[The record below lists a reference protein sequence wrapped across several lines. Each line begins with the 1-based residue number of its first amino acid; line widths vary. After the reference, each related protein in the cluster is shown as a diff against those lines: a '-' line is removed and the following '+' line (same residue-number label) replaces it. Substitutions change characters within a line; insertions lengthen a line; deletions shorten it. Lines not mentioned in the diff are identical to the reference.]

1 MNYLDIIMGSLIL
14 FGAVKGFFKGFVIEA
29 ASIVALIAGILG
41 ALLFSSTIGDILS
54 TYFNFETIPPTG
66 IIFALIFI
74 VIIISINL
82 LAKLLTKFIK
92 MAALGLINRIFG
104 TLFGGLKFA
113 IMLSALLLLLD
124 QFSFLFQYFDTIIL
138 EESILYDPIK
148 NLGEILFE
156 WLLDRKELLPQEL
169 V

>member
-1 MNYLDIIMGSLIL
+1 MNYLDIIIGGLIL
-14 FGAVKGFFKGFVIEA
+14 YGAVKGFFKGFIIEF

-41 ALLFSSTIGDILS
+41 ALLFASSVGDLLN
-54 TYFNFETIPPTG
+54 TYFNFDTIPPTG
-66 IIFALIFI
+66 VIFALIFI

-82 LAKLLTKFIK
+82 LAKLLTKVIK

-104 TLFGGLKFA
+104 SLFGGLKFA
-113 IMLSALLLLLD
+113 IVLSAFLLLLD
-124 QFSFLFQYFDTIIL
+124 QFSFLFQYFDTTIL
-138 EESILYDPIK
+138 EDSILYEPIK
-148 NLGEILFE
+148 SLGEIIFE

>member
-1 MNYLDIIMGSLIL
+1 MNYLDIIMGSLVL
-14 FGAVKGFFKGFVIEA
+14 FGAVKGFFKGFIIEA
-29 ASIVALIAGILG
+29 ASIVALIVGILG
-41 ALLFSSTIGDILS
+41 ALLFASTIGGLLS
-54 TYFNFETIPPTG
+54 TYFDFDTIPPTG

-82 LAKLLTKFIK
+82 LAKLLTNVIK

>member
-1 MNYLDIIMGSLIL
+1 MGSLIL

>member
-1 MNYLDIIMGSLIL
+1 MGSLIF
-14 FGAVKGFFKGFVIEA
+14 FGAVKGFFKGFIIEA

-41 ALLFSSTIGDILS
+41 ALLFASTIGDLLS
-54 TYFNFETIPPTG
+54 TYFDFDTIPPTG

-74 VIIISINL
+74 VIIISINI
-82 LAKLLTKFIK
+82 LAKLLTNVIK

-104 TLFGGLKFA
+104 SLFGGLKFA

-124 QFSFLFQYFDTIIL
+124 QLSFLFQYFDTTIL

>member
-14 FGAVKGFFKGFVIEA
+14 FGAVKGFFKGFIIEA

-41 ALLFSSTIGDILS
+41 ALLFASTIGDLLS
-54 TYFNFETIPPTG
+54 TYFDFDTIPPTG

-82 LAKLLTKFIK
+82 LAKLLTNVIK

-104 TLFGGLKFA
+104 SLFGGLKFA
-113 IMLSALLLLLD
+113 IVLSALLLLLN
-124 QFSFLFQYFDTIIL
+124 QFSFLFQYFDTTIL

>member
-41 ALLFSSTIGDILS
+41 ALLFASTIGDLLS
-54 TYFNFETIPPTG
+54 TYFNFKTIPPTG

-124 QFSFLFQYFDTIIL
+124 QFSFLFKYFDTIIL

>member
-1 MNYLDIIMGSLIL
+1 MGSLIL

-82 LAKLLTKFIK
+82 LAKLLTNVIK

>member
-41 ALLFSSTIGDILS
+41 ALLFASTIGDLLS
-54 TYFNFETIPPTG
+54 TYFNFKTIPPTG

-82 LAKLLTKFIK
+82 LAKLLTNVIK

-104 TLFGGLKFA
+104 SLFGGLKFA
-113 IMLSALLLLLD
+113 IVLSALLLLLN
-124 QFSFLFQYFDTIIL
+124 QFSFLFQYFDTTIL

>member
-1 MNYLDIIMGSLIL
+1 MGILIL

>member
-1 MNYLDIIMGSLIL
+1 MNYLDIIMGSLVL
-14 FGAVKGFFKGFVIEA
+14 FGAVKGFFKGFIIEA
-29 ASIVALIAGILG
+29 ASIVALIVGILG
-41 ALLFSSTIGDILS
+41 ALLFASTIGGLLS
-54 TYFNFETIPPTG
+54 TYFDFDTIPPTG

>member
-1 MNYLDIIMGSLIL
+1 MNYLDIIMGSLVL
-14 FGAVKGFFKGFVIEA
+14 FGAVKGFFKCFIIEA
-29 ASIVALIAGILG
+29 ASIVALIVGILG
-41 ALLFSSTIGDILS
+41 ALLFASTIGGLLS
-54 TYFNFETIPPTG
+54 TYFDFDTIPPTG

-104 TLFGGLKFA
+104 SLFGGLKFA
-113 IMLSALLLLLD
+113 IVLSALLLLLN
-124 QFSFLFQYFDTIIL
+124 QFSFLFQYFDTRIL

-156 WLLDRKELLPQEL
+156 WLLDRKELLTQEL

>member
-1 MNYLDIIMGSLIL
+1 MNYLDIIMGSLVL
-14 FGAVKGFFKGFVIEA
+14 FGAVKGFFKGFIIEA
-29 ASIVALIAGILG
+29 ASIVALIVGILG
-41 ALLFSSTIGDILS
+41 VLLFESTIGGLLS
-54 TYFNFETIPPTG
+54 TYFDFDTIPPTG

-104 TLFGGLKFA
+104 SLFGGLKFA
-113 IMLSALLLLLD
+113 IVLSALLLLLN
-124 QFSFLFQYFDTIIL
+124 QFSFLFQYFDTRIL

>member
-1 MNYLDIIMGSLIL
+1 MNYLDIIMGSLVL
-14 FGAVKGFFKGFVIEA
+14 FGAVKGFFKGFIIEA
-29 ASIVALIAGILG
+29 ASIVALIVGILG
-41 ALLFSSTIGDILS
+41 ALLFASTIGDLLS
-54 TYFNFETIPPTG
+54 TYFDFDTIPPTG

-82 LAKLLTKFIK
+82 LAKLLTNVIK

-104 TLFGGLKFA
+104 SLFGGLKFA
-113 IMLSALLLLLD
+113 IVLSALLLLLN
-124 QFSFLFQYFDTIIL
+124 QFSFLFQYFDTRIL

>member
-113 IMLSALLLLLD
+113 ITLSALLLLLD

-148 NLGEILFE
+148 NLGEILFK

>member
-1 MNYLDIIMGSLIL
+1 MNYLDIIMGSLVL
-14 FGAVKGFFKGFVIEA
+14 FGAVKGFFKGFIIEA
-29 ASIVALIAGILG
+29 ASIVALIVGILG
-41 ALLFSSTIGDILS
+41 ALLFASTIGGLLS
-54 TYFNFETIPPTG
+54 TYFDFDTIPPTG

-104 TLFGGLKFA
+104 TLFVGLKFA

-156 WLLDRKELLPQEL
+156 WLLDRKELLTQEL

>member
-14 FGAVKGFFKGFVIEA
+14 FGAVKGFFKGFIIEA
-29 ASIVALIAGILG
+29 ASIIALIAGILG
-41 ALLFSSTIGDILS
+41 ALLFASTVGDLLS
-54 TYFNFETIPPTG
+54 TYFKFDTIPPTG

-82 LAKLLTKFIK
+82 LAKLLTKVIK

-104 TLFGGLKFA
+104 TLFGGLKFT
-113 IMLSALLLLLD
+113 IVLSAMLLLLN
-124 QFSFLFQYFDTIIL
+124 QFSFLFQYFDTTIL
-138 EESILYDPIK
+138 VESILYEPIK
-148 NLGEILFE
+148 SLGEILFE

>member
-1 MNYLDIIMGSLIL
+1 MGSLVL
-14 FGAVKGFFKGFVIEA
+14 FGAVKGFFKGFIIEA
-29 ASIVALIAGILG
+29 ASIVALIVGILG
-41 ALLFSSTIGDILS
+41 ALLFASTIGGLLS
-54 TYFNFETIPPTG
+54 TYFDFDTIPPTG

-82 LAKLLTKFIK
+82 LAKLLTNVIK

-104 TLFGGLKFA
+104 SLFGGLKFA
-113 IMLSALLLLLD
+113 IVLSALLLLLN
-124 QFSFLFQYFDTIIL
+124 QFSFLFQYFDTTIL

>member
-1 MNYLDIIMGSLIL
+1 MNYLDIIMGSLVL
-14 FGAVKGFFKGFVIEA
+14 FGAVKGFFKGFIIEA
-29 ASIVALIAGILG
+29 ASIVALIVGILG
-41 ALLFSSTIGDILS
+41 ALLFASTIGGLLS
-54 TYFNFETIPPTG
+54 TYFDFDTIPPTG

-82 LAKLLTKFIK
+82 LAKLLTNVIK

-104 TLFGGLKFA
+104 SLFGGLKFA
-113 IMLSALLLLLD
+113 IVLSALLLLLN
-124 QFSFLFQYFDTIIL
+124 QFSFLFQYFDTRIL

>member
-104 TLFGGLKFA
+104 TLFVGLKFA

-156 WLLDRKELLPQEL
+156 WLLDRKELLTQEL

>member
-14 FGAVKGFFKGFVIEA
+14 FGAVKGFFKGFIIEA
-29 ASIVALIAGILG
+29 ASIVALIVGILG
-41 ALLFSSTIGDILS
+41 ALLFASTIGDLLS
-54 TYFNFETIPPTG
+54 TYFDFDTIPPTG

-82 LAKLLTKFIK
+82 LAKLLTKVIK

-104 TLFGGLKFA
+104 SLFGGLKFA
-113 IMLSALLLLLD
+113 IVLSALLLLLD
-124 QFSFLFQYFDTIIL
+124 QFYFLFQYFDTTIL

>member
-14 FGAVKGFFKGFVIEA
+14 FGAVKGFFKGFIIEA

-41 ALLFSSTIGDILS
+41 ALLFASTIGDLLS
-54 TYFNFETIPPTG
+54 TYFDFDTIPPTG

-82 LAKLLTKFIK
+82 LAKLLTKVIK

-104 TLFGGLKFA
+104 SLFGGLKFT
-113 IMLSALLLLLD
+113 IVLSALLLLLD
-124 QFSFLFQYFDTIIL
+124 QFSFLFQYFDTRIL

>member
-113 IMLSALLLLLD
+113 ITLSALLLLLD

>member
-29 ASIVALIAGILG
+29 ASIIALIAGILG
-41 ALLFSSTIGDILS
+41 ALLFASTIGDLLS
-54 TYFNFETIPPTG
+54 TYFDFDTIPPTG

-82 LAKLLTKFIK
+82 LAKLLTKVIK

-104 TLFGGLKFA
+104 TLFGGLKFT

-124 QFSFLFQYFDTIIL
+124 QFSFLFQYFDTTIL

>member
-1 MNYLDIIMGSLIL
+1 MNYLDIIMGNLIL

-74 VIIISINL
+74 VIIISINI
-82 LAKLLTKFIK
+82 LAKLLTKVIK